1 MIMNNKDLLIEAN
14 NLEVNFLLQAQ
25 GMSSIKQFLLS
36 LGTKKMFQHKEVL
49 KGINLKVYR
58 GESLALLGRNGS
70 GKSTL
75 LRVLA
80 GIITPDKGRV
90 KVYGRIAPVLALG
103 VGFEMDMTGYENIKL
118 LGSLLGMS
126 KKEVKQSFAYIEGFS
141 ELGDALN
148 MQVKRYSSG
157 MMARLGFSI
166 ATAGVPDVLIIDE
179 ALAVGDKGFQ
189 DKCLARVEEIKKA
202 GGTLIF
208 VSHSMDDVRKMCD
221 KAIFL
226 NNGKIE
232 KEGTVEE
239 VTQLYE
245 GLFG

>member
-1 MIMNNKDLLIEAN
+1 MKKKDLLIDAS
-14 NLEVNFLLQAQ
+14 NLEVSFLLQAQ
-25 GMSSIKQFLLS
+25 GMSSIKQFFLS
-36 LGTKKMFQHKEVL
+36 LGRKKMFQKKEVL
-49 KGINLKVYR
+49 KDINLKVYR

-80 GIITPDKGRV
+80 GIIAPDKGTV

-118 LGSLLGMS
+118 LGALLGMS
-126 KKEVKQSFAYIEGFS
+126 KKEVKGSLAYIEEFS

-157 MMARLGFSI
+157 MMSRLGFSI
-166 ATAGVPDVLIIDE
+166 ATAGTPDVLIIDE

-189 DKCLARVEEIKKA
+189 DKCLVRVDEIKKD

-221 KAIFL
+221 KAVFL

-232 KEGTVEE
+232 REGKVEE
-239 VTQLYE
+239 ITPLYE
-245 GLFG
+245 ELFH